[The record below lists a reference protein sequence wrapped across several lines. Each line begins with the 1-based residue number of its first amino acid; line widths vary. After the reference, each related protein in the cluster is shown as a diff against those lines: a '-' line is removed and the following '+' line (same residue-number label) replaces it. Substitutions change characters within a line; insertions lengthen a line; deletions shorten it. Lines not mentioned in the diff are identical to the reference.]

1 MLLHHRHLKPGGY
14 IEFQAVYPRWLSD
27 DSTAEN
33 AENAQG
39 WLKVLIEGST
49 KFGKPLEVAVDWKE
63 KMEKAG
69 FVGVQQEMRKMP
81 IGAWPKD
88 LKLKEIGKYQL
99 IQQIEA
105 VESYT
110 PRIFSTVMGWEEE
123 ELQVYVAKVKKELKD
138 PSIHLYV
145 PIYFV
150 WGRKPA

>member
-1 MLLHHRHLKPGGY
+1 
-14 IEFQAVYPRWLSD
+14 
-27 DSTAEN
+27 
-33 AENAQG
+33 
-39 WLKVLIEGST
+39 
-49 KFGKPLEVAVDWKE
+49 
-63 KMEKAG
+63 
-69 FVGVQQEMRKMP
+69 MP

-88 LKLKEIGKYQL
+88 PKLKEIGKYQL

-110 PRIFSTVMGWEEE
+110 PRIFSTVMCWKEE